1 MQVKVK
7 IPENRVGE
15 FLDKFRRESTMTY
28 EGLLLEDDIT
38 IMEKYFRENG
48 YDKDDFTLFY
58 TDGKTISDYYS
69 LTGDN
74 RYPDDL
80 TIVFVPDYYNIK
92 VKAVTGARWFDDIV
106 LDNHITEKKQH
117 GK

>member
-15 FLDKFRRESTMTY
+15 FLDKFERESTMTY
-28 EGLLLEDDIT
+28 EGLSLSDDMT
-38 IMEKYFRENG
+38 EMENYFREYG
-48 YDKDDFTLFY
+48 YDKEDFILFY
-58 TDGKTISDYYS
+58 TDGKTVSDYYS

-80 TIVFVPDYYNIK
+80 TIVFVPDYYDIKIK
-92 VKAVTGARWFDDIV
+92 VTTGARWFDDIV
-106 LDNHITEKKQH
+106 LNNRMREHHDK
-117 GK
+117 

>member
-15 FLDKFRRESTMTY
+15 FLDKFEKESTMAF
-28 EGLLLEDDIT
+28 EGLIIDGDIT
-38 IMEKYFRENG
+38 TMEKYFRENG

-58 TDGKTISDYYS
+58 TDGKTVSDYYS

-80 TIVFVPDYYNIK
+80 TMVFVPDYYNIK
-92 VKAVTGARWFDDIV
+92 VKALTGARWFDDIV
-106 LDNHITEKKQH
+106 LNNRIAERKQH
-117 GK
+117 DK